1 MNEILVKYGWEC
13 YKKGCSC
20 QGLPKYYKHDKHEN
34 YICITKSGYG
44 IIKRGGIEIFKTKNL
59 EDYEN
64 EILKI

>member
-44 IIKRGGIEIFKTKNL
+44 IIKRDDGYCIVTIKGKAKSGTNGK
-59 EDYEN
+59 
-64 EILKI
+64 